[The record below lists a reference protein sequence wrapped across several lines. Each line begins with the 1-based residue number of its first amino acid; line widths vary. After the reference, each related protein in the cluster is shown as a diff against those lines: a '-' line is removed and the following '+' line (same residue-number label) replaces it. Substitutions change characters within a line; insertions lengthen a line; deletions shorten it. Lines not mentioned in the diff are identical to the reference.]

1 MVNSPMRG
9 VMSHS
14 IDGTPSPDSILVTG
28 RTVLRAARDSDIP
41 ALHREIFGV
50 PDVMRYVFAG
60 TALSAEETEKLIRQ
74 HFNFGKG
81 KIGLSVVA
89 DRASGGVLGFAGLY
103 PCDILGRDDLEIG
116 FVLARKAWGKG
127 LAREIGEAQ
136 LSLGF
141 RELTCDR
148 LLALAY
154 PDNLASLRTIEAL
167 GMSHATDVVI
177 PGRGPRRVYSLSAAK
192 WAGRNAARSA

>member
-1 MVNSPMRG
+1 
-9 VMSHS
+9 MSHS
-14 IDGTPSPDSILVTG
+14 IDGAPSPDPVLVTE
-28 RTVLRAARDSDIP
+28 RTVLRAARDPDIP
-41 ALHREIFGV
+41 ALHRDIFGV
-50 PDVMRYVFAG
+50 PEVMRYVFAG
-60 TALSAEETEKLIRQ
+60 NALSTEEAKKLICQ

-81 KIGLSVVA
+81 KIGLSVLT
-89 DRASGGVLGFAGLY
+89 DRASGDVLGFAGLY
-103 PCDILGRDDLEIG
+103 PCDVLGKDDLEIG

-141 RELTCDR
+141 RELKCSR

-154 PDNLASLRTIEAL
+154 PDNLPSLRTIEAL

-177 PGRGPRRVYSLSAAK
+177 PGRGPRRVYSMSAAE
-192 WAGRNAARSA
+192 WAGLNAARSA